1 MDIDFFPVSEVILSL
16 QIVCCV
22 GIRKLF
28 GSKGFEKGLERPREE
43 VEKRS
48 ST

>member
-1 MDIDFFPVSEVILSL
+1 MDIDFFPLSKVILSL
-16 QIVCCV
+16 QILCYV
-22 GIRKLF
+22 GIRELF

-43 VEKRS
+43 VDKRP